1 MDGTINQK
9 GTITHKTRVTIT
21 IGDRTHPQ
29 DLLVTEIGTHN
40 VILGILWLQEQNLLI
55 DWKRET
61 LTWDWERVINT
72 MPTEIEQIHMFLK
85 SENTTKSETGLS
97 EKEKLKKMIPKE
109 YHEFLDVFSEE
120 VASRFPTRKPW
131 DHKIELKE
139 DFEPKSAKVY
149 QLTPEEEEATKTFI
163 KENLEKGYIRESKSP
178 MLSSFFFVPKKDG
191 RKRPCQDYR
200 YLNQWTIKNLYPLPL
215 ITDIMD

>member
-1 MDGTINQK
+1 M
-9 GTITHKTRVTIT
+9 
-21 IGDRTHPQ
+21 
-29 DLLVTEIGTHN
+29 L
-40 VILGILWLQEQNLLI
+40 
-55 DWKRET
+55 
-61 LTWDWERVINT
+61 
-72 MPTEIEQIHMFLK
+72 LK
-85 SENTTKSETGLS
+85 SENMTKTETGLS
-97 EKEKLKKMIPKE
+97 EKEKLEKMIPKE

-120 VASRFPTRKPW
+120 AASRFPTRKPW

-178 MLSSFFFVPKKDG
+178 MSSSFFFVPKKDG

-200 YLNQWTIKNLYPLPL
+200 YLNQWTIKNSYPLPL
-215 ITDIMD
+215 IADIMDRLKGKKYFTKMDVRWGYNNI